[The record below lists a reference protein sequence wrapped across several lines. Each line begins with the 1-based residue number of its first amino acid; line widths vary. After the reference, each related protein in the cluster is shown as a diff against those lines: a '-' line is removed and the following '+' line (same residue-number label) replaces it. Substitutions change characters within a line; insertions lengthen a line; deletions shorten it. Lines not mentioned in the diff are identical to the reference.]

1 MQQLSDTADNLRKLT
16 APGSDVDQAV
26 VQFRQFGN
34 NLVQISAKGS
44 ALQKSLDNIEVLTG
58 STGHLNEALANVD
71 QLTTEVLRGDRVGK
85 TLNNLQSTTQ
95 NLDGLVSSVAPR
107 VEIIAGNLQ
116 QASDTIKHQPWRLI
130 WPSTKKYPSPSPIRR
145 GL

>member
-1 MQQLSDTADNLRKLT
+1 
-16 APGSDVDQAV
+16 
-26 VQFRQFGN
+26 
-34 NLVQISAKGS
+34 
-44 ALQKSLDNIEVLTG
+44 LQKSLDNIEVLTG